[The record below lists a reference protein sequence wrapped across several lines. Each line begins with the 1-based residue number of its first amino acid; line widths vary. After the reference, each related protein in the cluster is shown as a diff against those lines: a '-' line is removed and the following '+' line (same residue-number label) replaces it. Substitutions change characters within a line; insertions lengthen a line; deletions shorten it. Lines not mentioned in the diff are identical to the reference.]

1 MSLGLL
7 TATGF
12 LLPVISF
19 AADTVT
25 SVPVEQAQLNDMIT
39 YFAGLV
45 HNGEWM
51 KLIGYGIGTAI
62 FCIFS
67 FTKIHV
73 PGIVKS
79 IADSLN
85 KKATDSKDLET
96 SSPAGLAAPVA
107 PAAPKAKK

>member
-1 MSLGLL
+1 M
-7 TATGF
+7 ATSF
-12 LLPVISF
+12 LLPAISF
-19 AADTVT
+19 AVDSVT
-25 SVPVEQAQLNDMIT
+25 SVPVDQAQVNDLIT

-45 HNGEWM
+45 HGGEWM

-62 FCIFS
+62 FCLFS

-85 KKATDSKDLET
+85 KKPIDSKDLET